1 MAKTRPTDAPDINGG
16 VNSAPVAAAQLRSYI
31 ERVERLEE
39 EKAAVATDIKEVY
52 AEAKAFGFDSKIMRK
67 IVARRKRDAA
77 ELAEEEAILDTYEHA
92 LGMHPDVPDEDE

>member
-1 MAKTRPTDAPDINGG
+1 MAKSKPADAPDINGG
-16 VNSAPVAAAQLRSYI
+16 NNSEAVAASQLRSYI

-39 EKAAVATDIKEVY
+39 EKSAVATDIKEVY
-52 AEAKAFGFDSKIMRK
+52 AEAKGNGFDSKIMRK

-92 LGMHPDVPDEDE
+92 LGMRPDLPDED